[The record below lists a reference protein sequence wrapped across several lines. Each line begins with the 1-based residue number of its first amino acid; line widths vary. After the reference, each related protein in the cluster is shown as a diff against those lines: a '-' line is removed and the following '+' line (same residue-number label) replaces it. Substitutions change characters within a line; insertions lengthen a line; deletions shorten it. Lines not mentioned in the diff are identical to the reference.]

1 MDANAVSW
9 LERETVLAGKAIGNL
24 QLALLGA
31 GLVLLA
37 VLTVL
42 LLRRRKPAD
51 INPPAVPQ
59 EPPVMQDQVA
69 PATPVSPVMPVMPAD
84 MAPASAAGKTVAVR
98 GMGAVSS
105 ANPSANRDAFKPA
118 STQNAPAGAN
128 SPATRDASRPAPT
141 QSAPVGVNPPV
152 NRDAFKP
159 APMQSAPA
167 GANPPV
173 SRDVPVPAPAR
184 SEGRQ
189 ISSFAPS
196 AAPAIDVMCFDCTL
210 SDGQRMHVEL
220 ERPSEVTIGRDSG
233 NSIVLA
239 DPSVSGHHA
248 RLICAGPEVI
258 LENISP
264 VRDGQRNRL
273 CLERRELGSPMPLR
287 SGAHLTL
294 GTAAVTVTWTMLQA
308 APADM
313 TQRAAI
319 TLLEVAWTLEDG
331 RSGRQAVKLAGTVSI
346 GRDSQDDV
354 TIPDPGVSRKHL
366 LVSLEQG
373 GLMLRNGS
381 LDKGQGRNPFY
392 CGGQAVYDQTP
403 YQPGQDIYAGHATI
417 RLRLV
422 R

>member
-1 MDANAVSW
+1 
-9 LERETVLAGKAIGNL
+9 
-24 QLALLGA
+24 
-31 GLVLLA
+31 
-37 VLTVL
+37 
-42 LLRRRKPAD
+42 
-51 INPPAVPQ
+51 
-59 EPPVMQDQVA
+59 MQDQVA
-69 PATPVSPVMPVMPAD
+69 PATPVSPVMPMMPSG
-84 MAPASAAGKTVAVR
+84 MAPAAEAGKTVAVR
-98 GMGAVSS
+98 GMGAVSGG
-105 ANPSANRDAFKPA
+105 NPSANRDALKSA
-118 STQNAPAGAN
+118 VMQSAPGSGN
-128 SPATRDASRPAPT
+128 SPATRDASKPAPLQSVPM
-141 QSAPVGVNPPV
+141 QSAPGTVNVPAT
-152 NRDAFKP
+152 RDASKP
-159 APMQSAPA
+159 APLQSVPMQSAPA

-239 DPSVSGHHA
+239 DPSVSGRHA

-273 CLERRELGSPMPLR
+273 CLERRELGGPMPLR

-373 GLMLRNGS
+373 ALVLRNGS

-392 CGGQAVYDQTP
+392 CGGQAVYDQAP

>member
-1 MDANAVSW
+1 MNANAVAW

-24 QLALLGA
+24 QLALLGV
-31 GLVLLA
+31 GLVLLV
-37 VLTVL
+37 VLTAL
-42 LLRRRKPAD
+42 LLRRRKPAA

-59 EPPVMQDQVA
+59 EPPVLQDQVA

-118 STQNAPAGAN
+118 PM
-128 SPATRDASRPAPT
+128 
-141 QSAPVGVNPPV
+141 QSAPASVNPPV
-152 NRDAFKP
+152 NRDAP
-159 APMQSAPA
+159 V
-167 GANPPV
+167 PPV
-173 SRDVPVPAPAR
+173 AR

-196 AAPAIDVMCFDCTL
+196 AAPAIDVMCFDCAL

-239 DPSVSGHHA
+239 DPSVSGCHA

-264 VRDGQRNRL
+264 VRDGHRNRL
-273 CLERRELGSPMPLR
+273 RLERRELSGPMPLR

-308 APADM
+308 APPDM

-331 RSGRQAVKLAGTVSI
+331 RSGRQAMKLAGTVSI
-346 GRDSQDDV
+346 GRDGQDDV

-392 CGGQAVYDQTP
+392 CGGQAVYAQTP